1 MSTTGESSTRPDVGS
16 NSLAARITVT
26 TMEGFSSALRVTPN
40 AREAI
45 TRSSGLSSHW
55 RNRDLA
61 SLTLISRLQDSAR
74 QPTPEKCCMS
84 RIFKLVYVWY
94 TDNALIL
101 FLVFP
106 NAARVFFLRF
116 SWQMSQI

>member
-16 NSLAARITVT
+16 NSLAARITVA

-61 SLTLISRLQDSAR
+61 SLTLTSRLQGFGS
-74 QPTPEKCCMS
+74 TTYS
-84 RIFKLVYVWY
+84 REMLHVKNIQEYMCGIRIML
-94 TDNALIL
+94 
-101 FLVFP
+101 
-106 NAARVFFLRF
+106 
-116 SWQMSQI
+116 